1 MASFKPT
8 QLPGERE
15 RTIVLIIQSIVF
27 SSLRLVYGEG
37 VFWMRQ
43 CRQRTVTFSAGT
55 NGVNK
60 MVV

>member
-37 VFWMRQ
+37 VFGCGNADKERLHFQQELM
-43 CRQRTVTFSAGT
+43 
-55 NGVNK
+55 VNK